1 MIVTKKNYFEL
12 KKKGFSILNFDKNIK
27 SELLKNIKSK
37 INKLFKNKY
46 KKDINKINQIDDK
59 KFIDKFGNVSQRFFD
74 FQTSKK
80 FNELLKYQ
88 FKKNL
93 NLNATMHNP
102 TKSNIKFNNKLT
114 KKDYSFYWR
123 IVRMDKNDVGKPHN
137 DEQFWNLLDK
147 KELNF
152 SYKIKEKFKI
162 WIPLHG
168 VTKQNCL
175 RVLNKKF
182 FNKNKLNTIKI
193 NNIIKPNIN
202 EKWIK
207 NKKNKFT
214 KCFRD
219 KNAILFDYQTIHYAP
234 KNKSK
239 KIRISCEATI
249 IIK

>member
-1 MIVTKKNYFEL
+1 LNITKKNYFEL
-12 KKKGFSILNFDKNIK
+12 KESGFSILNFDKSIK
-27 SELLKNIKSK
+27 SELLKTINIK

-46 KKDINKINQIDDK
+46 KKDINQINKINDK
-59 KFIDKFGNVSQRFFD
+59 KFINKFGNVSQRFFD
-74 FQTSKK
+74 FKTSKR

-93 NLNATMHNP
+93 RLNATMHNP
-102 TKSNIKFNNKLT
+102 TKSNIKFNNELT
-114 KKDYSFYWR
+114 KKDFSFYWR
-123 IVRMDKNDVGKPHN
+123 IVRSDKNDVGKPHN

-152 SYKIKEKFKI
+152 RYKIKDKFKI
-162 WIPLHG
+162 WIPLYG

-175 RVLNKKF
+175 KVLNKKY
-182 FNKNKLNTIKI
+182 FNKKKLSTIKI
-193 NNIIKPNIN
+193 NNIVKPNID

-207 NKKNKFT
+207 KNQNKFT
-214 KCFRD
+214 VCFKE

-234 KNKSK
+234 INKNK